1 MAQMPARS
9 SAWRI
14 RFEVSPAGAL
24 AAMVAVASAE
34 GARPRV
40 WPASCVTVFC
50 TSMETQ
56 FTIGPPAGQGSASTV
71 VKVNLLLLAAG
82 ASLISMS
89 ASKICPVDA
98 LKVVTVVAMMAPPRS
113 QQSYLL
119 VQPPWVRHGSFAGTT
134 GAHRWV
140 RKRIRL
146 RLMLAG
152 KNPIRRS
159 PCSSGTTSG
168 NKRADED
175 APPQVAKPVRMARKH
190 AGADT

>member
-1 MAQMPARS
+1 V
-9 SAWRI
+9 I
-14 RFEVSPAGAL
+14 
-24 AAMVAVASAE
+24 
-34 GARPRV
+34 
-40 WPASCVTVFC
+40 VFC
-50 TSMETQ
+50 TSIETQ
-56 FTIGPPAGQGSASTV
+56 FTTGPPGGQGGASTV

-134 GAHRWV
+134 ASHRWV

-146 RLMLAG
+146 RLMLPG

-168 NKRADED
+168 NNRSEQDTPA
-175 APPQVAKPVRMARKH
+175 QVAKLLRMASK
-190 AGADT
+190 AAVPDTSGVPSASIWKL